1 MFPAK
6 FSRGIKLL
14 CTELNLYQVTNQWVE
29 PNVVRLGPTRISS
42 YQPILCAQ
50 KNAAIKFDKV
60 YIPALSGR
68 ACVAIV
74 LPLFSPFLFANE
86 PIQAKNTTWKGMISN
101 CSDLLSF
108 CSLCSV
114 FAFFFGNKPM
124 SQPWKDRPCNRSY
137 KTVVPFSV
145 PRNSADLNWTLQLVR
160 GRQSSR
166 TKLRFWGLKQW
177 PNEAKWSFQV
187 FNVSSK
193 HNRLTGSHSLHCLR
207 GVTGAI
213 TDYVL

>member
-137 KTVVPFSV
+137 KNSRSVFCAEKFRRSKLNLAVGPRSTKFS
-145 PRNSADLNWTLQLVR
+145 
-160 GRQSSR
+160 
-166 TKLRFWGLKQW
+166 
-177 PNEAKWSFQV
+177 NEASILRSKTVAKWGEVEF
-187 FNVSSK
+187 SSVQRVIK
-193 HNRLTGSHSLHCLR
+193 AQSANWI
-207 GVTGAI
+207 A
-213 TDYVL
+213 